1 MISKIF
7 EFSQFYN
14 SSSSSER
21 LDENYVTTANN
32 DYFHIFSETLEI
44 LLFDLQNYQ
53 HTEVQFIQ
61 ITSEDKSELH
71 SKEIDA
77 ELIRKG
83 LTIEAPIPQKFK
95 VTKQQQQQAQAQ
107 QNKNNNPSLTR
118 LTTNTVFGKP
128 SITKKT

>member
-1 MISKIF
+1 MIIS
-7 EFSQFYN
+7 
-14 SSSSSER
+14 
-21 LDENYVTTANN
+21 T
-32 DYFHIFSETLEI
+32 YFQKPWRSYII
-44 LLFDLQNYQ
+44 DLQNYQ

-95 VTKQQQQQAQAQ
+95 DETATTTASTSTTKQ
-107 QNKNNNPSLTR
+107 NNNPSLTR

-128 SITKKT
+128 SITKKRENIGLSIKIKYLKEQ